1 MPPKARAAP
10 YQLIPTTKGK
20 IATMRKLEGRT
31 ALVTGAGRGLGA
43 AIAARLARE
52 GACVHLLGRSLETLD
67 QQVGEIRAE
76 GGVAEA
82 FAADLTDLEAI
93 PSVAARIGA
102 IDVLVNNA
110 AAPEEWCP
118 VLERH
123 DKGWDD
129 ALRTNLLAPLALIRE
144 FAPKMSSGRGSII
157 NISSIAGQDPAPFLA
172 TYAVTKAG
180 LNMLTRVA
188 SMELAS
194 LGIRVNAVAP
204 GLTSA
209 GKAYEL
215 VPAGLLENMEAI
227 TPSGRLGTPD
237 EVANVVAWLAG
248 PDASFVNG
256 QILTVDGAMTAGLWP
271 TAQTMGRYLTE
282 SLGG

>member
-1 MPPKARAAP
+1 M
-10 YQLIPTTKGK
+10 TTLQG
-20 IATMRKLEGRT
+20 AT
-31 ALVTGAGRGLGA
+31 ALITGAGRGLGA
-43 AIAARLARE
+43 TIAARLARE
-52 GACVHLLGRSLETLD
+52 GATVHLLGRTLETLEE
-67 QQVGEIRAE
+67 QVAAIRAE
-76 GGVAEA
+76 GGTAYA
-82 FAADLTDLEAI
+82 RAADLTDIDSI
-93 PSVAARIGA
+93 PALASDVGT

-123 DKGWDD
+123 DEGWDN

-144 FAPKMSSGRGSII
+144 FAPKMTSGQGSIV

-188 SMELAS
+188 AMELAS
-194 LGIRVNAVAP
+194 IGVRVNAVAP

-215 VPAGLLENMEAI
+215 VPAGLLENMDAI

-237 EVANVVAWLAG
+237 EVAGVVAWLAG

-256 QILTVDGAMTAGLWP
+256 QIVTVDGAMTAGLWP

-282 SLGG
+282 SLGS